1 MIQRWIRFQ
10 ADKGH
15 YLYNEKKDELVKVTT
30 VNQAEQDDW
39 QEVDQAFKEAYDKR
53 KAEEAEAEETEP
65 NE

>member
-1 MIQRWIRFQ
+1 MIQKWIRLQ
-10 ADKGH
+10 ADKNC

-39 QEVDQAFKEAYDKR
+39 TEVDQAFKDSYDKR
-53 KAEEAEAEETEP
+53 KAEEAEAEEEQP